1 MMSTERVKHQPGPV
15 AHRQSSTFSLLQET
29 VPCNF
34 PSQTSSTG
42 KAHLFFFRIYTTASS
57 LYLKVS
63 QPGPLDLP
71 MAASFPESSAQR
83 HDVGSVTCRAPRP
96 FREVAFERRETDVAG
111 LIAVK
116 IGPIWR
122 LVGRTNTCELA
133 DAPPQK
139 REESS
144 LVFG

>member
-1 MMSTERVKHQPGPV
+1 MQFPIPDFIHWQG
-15 AHRQSSTFSLLQET
+15 TF
-29 VPCNF
+29 V
-34 PSQTSSTG
+34 
-42 KAHLFFFRIYTTASS
+42 FFRIYTTASS